1 MNDNVKKELQLPSE
15 GEYFEGDSGEFH
27 ISEEQLDTLDPDTLD
42 MIADAML
49 MEAQRKGL
57 EVHRTEDYNPY
68 GMKFVWKKAIQI
80 EKTFLG
86 ELSEHMSVV
95 PAGEVQVPKA
105 LLMEDFGSPEVL
117 YAAVQEFSELSRTVI
132 TISEPELSPNM
143 LHFAWTPYLF
153 AGTPE
158 GAVTPVKDWMDGQ
171 NGTPDDPDDDTEYA

>member
-15 GEYFEGDSGEFH
+15 GEYFEGDSGEFYVSRAQIEALDH
-27 ISEEQLDTLDPDTLD
+27 ATIDLIVSVMMLESSEKE
-42 MIADAML
+42 I
-49 MEAQRKGL
+49 
-57 EVHRTEDYNPY
+57 EVTREEDSE
-68 GMKFVWKKAIQI
+68 GMKFIWKKAIRI

-86 ELSEHMSVV
+86 ELAEHMSVV

-117 YAAVQEFSELSRTVI
+117 YAAVQEFSELSQTVI
-132 TISEPELSPNM
+132 TISEPELAPDM